1 MSKRYIQTSP
11 RTTIEFPIVFLLMI
25 IFLELLI
32 FSFELVTMF
41 GCIVGFSFC
50 LYMLLF
56 SDYTNY
62 LAREAAIKYFY
73 LSAISA
79 AVLGFGILCNYDI
92 FGVTQFIYIKLKIN
106 SFVVDYL
113 ILSPFSTYFRISIT
127 FIIIG
132 FLFKLSAFPCHLWTP
147 EVYEGSSDPVTAI
160 FMLPIKLS
168 VLGIFIRLLSYIYG
182 TNLNIIAWWQP
193 LIIASAVGSMIWG
206 CLAAIQERK
215 IKRFIAYTSINQMG
229 FLLMGI
235 SCATQAAYVI
245 ALFYLLVY
253 IVMLVGFLYI
263 YLSITVIRI
272 RNQKILFGSLIFLSD
287 FNAFGK
293 YYRVYALMLILIIFS
308 MAGIPPL
315 AGFLGKF
322 YLFVEVFRCNLKIL
336 LILSL
341 ITSFISTYYYL
352 RIISILF
359 FDFYQNIKQ
368 NSGIAQNYIILYISS
383 LDNDAKSIIMTIFC
397 INYLLLIWVFNNI
410 ILDSLILIWSNII
423 LSSLSS

>member
-1 MSKRYIQTSP
+1 
-11 RTTIEFPIVFLLMI
+11 
-25 IFLELLI
+25 
-32 FSFELVTMF
+32 
-41 GCIVGFSFC
+41 
-50 LYMLLF
+50 
-56 SDYTNY
+56 
-62 LAREAAIKYFY
+62 
-73 LSAISA
+73 
-79 AVLGFGILCNYDI
+79 
-92 FGVTQFIYIKLKIN
+92 
-106 SFVVDYL
+106 
-113 ILSPFSTYFRISIT
+113 
-127 FIIIG
+127 
-132 FLFKLSAFPCHLWTP
+132 
-147 EVYEGSSDPVTAI
+147 
-160 FMLPIKLS
+160 
-168 VLGIFIRLLSYIYG
+168 
-182 TNLNIIAWWQP
+182 
-193 LIIASAVGSMIWG
+193 
-206 CLAAIQERK
+206 
-215 IKRFIAYTSINQMG
+215 
-229 FLLMGI
+229 MGI

-397 INYLLLIWVFNNI
+397 INYLLLI
-410 ILDSLILIWSNII
+410 
-423 LSSLSS
+423 